1 MRTIG
6 DIATAHPDKALLAAG
21 DFNVPELGW
30 TRTEAGWAAP
40 TVLRRTRRAEQLLDG
55 CHLAGLKQYVG
66 QPTRGGNVLD
76 LVMSSGLPIEAEVRD
91 GVFPSDHRE
100 VACTVQIARAAVP
113 LVTRQTALNYRRADW
128 EGLRTSLSRTP
139 WILLDGLPVDEAAD
153 RFYDL
158 LDAAI
163 RDHIPVVTLRR
174 RQPPWFD
181 GELRA
186 ALREKEGAHRR
197 LKRHRTPVT
206 EEAFRQQRGNFKSL
220 ASQKFYEFLV
230 LLGT

>member
-21 DFNVPELGW
+21 DFNIPELGW
-30 TRTEAGWAAP
+30 TRTEAGWAARVF
-40 TVLRRTRRAEQLLDG
+40 TNCNRAPPWG
-55 CHLAGLKQYVG
+55 K
-66 QPTRGGNVLD
+66 
-76 LVMSSGLPIEAEVRD
+76 
-91 GVFPSDHRE
+91 
-100 VACTVQIARAAVP
+100 
-113 LVTRQTALNYRRADW
+113 TALNYRRADW

-139 WILLDGLPVDEAAD
+139 WILLDDGLPVDEAAD

-158 LDAAI
+158 LNAAI

-186 ALREKEGAHRR
+186 ALREEGAHRR

-206 EEAFRQQRGNFKSL
+206 EEAFRQQ
-220 ASQKFYEFLV
+220 
-230 LLGT
+230 